1 MFEVLAKV
9 SCGNITDIPSK
20 LPKLTSEV
28 FLLLEIAIPVL
39 LVIMGTLD
47 LFKSITSNKEDE
59 MAKGRKMFL
68 KRLITAAIVFFIIA
82 ITKLIISF
90 LDSDNST
97 ALIDCMDC
105 FISNDCE
112 KYNEDS
118 INNNDSNDISNT
130 NQEIEI
136 ISEEQKLEQEKLE
149 QERIERKE
157 REKELFQQ
165 QKEEQKQL
173 QQQKEES
180 EKIESD
186 KIGSFTKTYGIIKY
200 FLYVPEGA
208 KKGMP
213 LVIFLH
219 GKGEDGKI
227 EQVKKLAPVT
237 SVVNGLVQGS
247 EQFIFLAPAAPTGK
261 LWLESGKT
269 TWDSLNALIDT
280 ISNEYSIDI
289 NRLYLTGF
297 SAGGCAVW
305 KLVENFPTKYR
316 AAVPVSCSGDIRTA
330 SNFKHTPIYA
340 IAGANETGYVDGM
353 KKSVNK
359 INNAGGNATFKTI
372 PNAGHVQTQSSYSTK
387 ELYQWLL
394 SQ

>member
-1 MFEVLAKV
+1 MLQILTKV
-9 SCGNITDIPSK
+9 ACGNLHGIPQK
-20 LPKLTSEV
+20 IPKLTSEIF
-28 FLLLEIAIPVL
+28 FLIEVAIPVL

-47 LFKSITSNKEDE
+47 LFKAITSNKEDE
-59 MAKGRKMFL
+59 MTKARGMFF
-68 KRLITAAIVFFIIA
+68 KRLITGAIVFFLFIIVKF
-82 ITKLIISF
+82 TVSLLDNRENTESIIECV
-90 LDSDNST
+90 N
-97 ALIDCMDC
+97 C
-105 FISNDCE
+105 FI
-112 KYNEDS
+112 
-118 INNNDSNDISNT
+118 NNDACTPEKDETTEKTETT
-130 NQEIEI
+130 NQGSTSKYLDRLKKLQEKELQRQL
-136 ISEEQKLEQEKLE
+136 QKAEQEKRRKE
-149 QERIERKE
+149 QESLNK
-157 REKELFQQ
+157 L
-165 QKEEQKQL
+165 
-173 QQQKEES
+173 S
-180 EKIESD
+180 SD
-186 KIGSFTKTYGIIKY
+186 KIGSFTKYANGLNY

-340 IAGANETGYVDGM
+340 IAGANEPGYVDGM
-353 KKSVNK
+353 QKSVKK
-359 INNAGGNATFKTI
+359 INDAGGNAKFKTI

-387 ELYQWLL
+387 ELYKWLL

>member
-1 MFEVLAKV
+1 MIHVLLKKM
-9 SCGNITDIPSK
+9 K
-20 LPKLTSEV
+20 LPKKTE
-28 FLLLEIAIPVL
+28 
-39 LVIMGTLD
+39 T
-47 LFKSITSNKEDE
+47 
-59 MAKGRKMFL
+59 
-68 KRLITAAIVFFIIA
+68 
-82 ITKLIISF
+82 
-90 LDSDNST
+90 
-97 ALIDCMDC
+97 
-105 FISNDCE
+105 
-112 KYNEDS
+112 
-118 INNNDSNDISNT
+118 T
-130 NQEIEI
+130 NQGSTSKYLDRLKKLQEKELQRQL
-136 ISEEQKLEQEKLE
+136 QKAEQEK
-149 QERIERKE
+149 RRKE
-157 REKELFQQ
+157 KESLN
-165 QKEEQKQL
+165 KL
-173 QQQKEES
+173 S
-180 EKIESD
+180 SD
-186 KIGSFTKTYGIIKY
+186 KIGSFTKYANGLNY
-200 FLYVPEGA
+200 FLYLPEGA

-213 LVIFLH
+213 IVIFLH
-219 GKGEDGKI
+219 GKGEDCKI

-247 EQFIFLAPAAPTGK
+247 EQFIFLTPAAPTGK

-353 KKSVNK
+353 QKSVKK
-359 INNAGGNATFKTI
+359 INDAGGNAKFKTI

-387 ELYQWLL
+387 ELYKWLL

>member
-1 MFEVLAKV
+1 MFQVLAKV
-9 SCGNITDIPSK
+9 ACGNLSGIPQK
-20 LPKLTSEV
+20 IPKLTSEV
-28 FLLLEIAIPVL
+28 FFLIEVAIPVL

-47 LFKSITSNKEDE
+47 LFKAITSNKEDE
-59 MAKGRKMFL
+59 MTKARGMFF
-68 KRLITAAIVFFIIA
+68 KRLITGAIVFFLFIIVKFTVSLLDNRENTEN
-82 ITKLIISF
+82 IIGCVNCFINDECTPEDDETTTNNQTVNNQTTNKDTLIQKRLQKLIES
-90 LDSDNST
+90 
-97 ALIDCMDC
+97 
-105 FISNDCE
+105 
-112 KYNEDS
+112 
-118 INNNDSNDISNT
+118 
-130 NQEIEI
+130 
-136 ISEEQKLEQEKLE
+136 QK
-149 QERIERKE
+149 RI
-157 REKELFQQ
+157 
-165 QKEEQKQL
+165 QL
-173 QQQKEES
+173 QQEQKEKQKLS
-180 EKIESD
+180 SD
-186 KIGSFTKTYGIIKY
+186 KIGAFTKYANGLNY

-316 AAVPVSCSGDIRTA
+316 AAVTVSCSGDIKTA

-353 KKSVNK
+353 QKSVKK
-359 INNAGGNATFKTI
+359 INDAGGTAKFKTI

-387 ELYQWLL
+387 ELYKWLL

>member
-1 MFEVLAKV
+1 MFEILAKV
-9 SCGNITDIPSK
+9 SCGNIMDIPSK

-59 MAKGRKMFL
+59 MAKGRKMFF

-97 ALIDCMDC
+97 TLIDCMDC

-112 KYNEDS
+112 KYNQDS
-118 INNNDSNDISNT
+118 INNNESNDISNT

-165 QKEEQKQL
+165 QKEEQEQL

-219 GKGEDGKI
+219 GKGEQNNI
-227 EQVKKLAPVT
+227 AAVKNLAPVT
-237 SVVNGLVQGS
+237 SVINGSVQGS
-247 EQFIFLAPAAPTGK
+247 EKFIFLAPASPGSQ
-261 LWLESGKT
+261 LWHESG
-269 TWDSLNALIDT
+269 TWGSLINLIDE
-280 ISNEYSIDI
+280 IVKEYSINT
-289 NRLYLTGF
+289 NRIYLTGF

-305 KLVENFPTKYR
+305 ELVEKYPTKFR
-316 AAVPVSCSGDIRTA
+316 AAVPVSCSGNIRTA
-330 SNFKHTPIYA
+330 SNFKNTPIYA
-340 IAGANETGYVDGM
+340 IAGANETGYVNGM
-353 KKSVNK
+353 KKSVNA
-359 INNAGGNATFKTI
+359 INNAGGKATFKTI

-387 ELYQWLL
+387 ELYSWLL